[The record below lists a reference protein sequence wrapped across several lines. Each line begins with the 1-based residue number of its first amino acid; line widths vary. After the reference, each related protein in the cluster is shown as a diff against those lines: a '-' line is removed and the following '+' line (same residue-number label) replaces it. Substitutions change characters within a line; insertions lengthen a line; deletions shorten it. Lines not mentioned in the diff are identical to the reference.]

1 MIMGKRKCAYSLC
14 DDEALEFD
22 SGYQETKIQYDTLL
36 KIMDETNSED
46 PIFDEWIL
54 NHKEVLS
61 NTATFEEER
70 KKRILILQ
78 KLLDKE
84 DCPETER
91 QLRGVFIGQKSD
103 GVRLCGYYEMIAFA
117 MVEDLKVREI
127 FKKIQEKQ
135 EFADTIKALKD
146 FKKSLEKVL
155 AFQKNKN
162 VEKFFRDFANRNDE
176 PPMGMTIKDHNEFFA
191 NTTLRLITLDR
202 VLKGQ
207 GVGRPSNNKL
217 HEFVLYVAEIYQT
230 LSEKKFT
237 ILRHRNTSGKD
248 QGQYL
253 PITHGHL
260 FVCAAIDFAYFQCA
274 DKGEQFPR
282 YSLENIYNSCEKA
295 QKQLEK

>member
-1 MIMGKRKCAYSLC
+1 MGKKSDAHSQG
-14 DDEALEFD
+14 DIEALEFD
-22 SGYQETKIQYDTLL
+22 SGYQEAKLQYDTLL
-36 KIMDETNSED
+36 KIKKGTNPED

-61 NTATFEEER
+61 NTATFEEEQ

-84 DCPETER
+84 DCPEAEK

-103 GVRLCGYYEMIAFA
+103 GIRLCGYYEMIAFA
-117 MVEDLKVREI
+117 MVEELNIRET
-127 FKKIQEKQ
+127 FKEIQEKQ

-162 VEKFFRDFANRNDE
+162 VERFFRDIANRDDE

-191 NTTLRLITLDR
+191 NTTLRLITLDQ

-207 GVGRPSNNKL
+207 GAGRPSNNKL
-217 HEFVLYVAEIYQT
+217 HEFVLYIAEIYQT
-230 LSEKKFT
+230 LSGKKFT
-237 ILRHRNTSGKD
+237 ILRHRNTSGKN

-253 PITHGHL
+253 PITNGHL
-260 FVCAAIDFAYFQCA
+260 FVCAAIDLAYFQCE
-274 DKGEQFPR
+274 DKDEQFPR